1 MPIPSWLLTL
11 PDNSPTVDGL
21 RRVCIAA
28 LDAAGAVELANLMF
42 DQDLD
47 WNAASAVGGV
57 VPAGDFEDWIF
68 QVNVS
73 VPPVLG
79 VPQPDLTCQYVGV
92 AADTIHEIGANLSIA
107 CNTVPGIAASIYTPA
122 TRTLT
127 VAAIADGLGDRFVR
141 LDAYPPGAKSGKVL
155 QAAGEIVEAVV
166 DGTIAAADLTV
177 QFAGAQDLENYVFE
191 VRLTTGAA
199 DILVEVTAGAGDT
212 LSDVCDDLVV
222 ALNGTAINGAA
233 WDPITRILI
242 VADAADTLGDQVC
255 SINVYPPAPAVRI
268 SLASEHVVDIVDQ
281 GIAAADVTVEF
292 IDAVAPQLLLVS
304 P

>member
-1 MPIPSWLLTL
+1 L

-28 LDAAGAVELANLMF
+28 SDAAGAIELANLMF

-47 WNAASAVGGV
+47 WNAATAVGGV
-57 VPAGDFEDWIF
+57 VPAGDFEDWVF
-68 QVNVS
+68 QVNIS
-73 VPPVLG
+73 VPPVFG

-107 CNTVPGIAASIYTPA
+107 CNTVPGISASIYTPE

-127 VAAIADGLGDRFVR
+127 VAAIADGLGDRRVR
-141 LDAYPPGAKSGKVL
+141 LDAYPPGAKSGKIL
-155 QAAGEIVEAVV
+155 QVAGEIVELVT
-166 DGTIAAADLTV
+166 DGAAIAGADLLI
-177 QFAGAQDLENYVFE
+177 QFAGAQDLTGYRFE
-191 VRLTTGAA
+191 IRLAA
-199 DILVEVTAGAGDT
+199 APAFVQVTAGAGDL

-222 ALNGTAINGAA
+222 ALGVAGCTSS
-233 WDPITRILI
+233 WDPVTRILI
-242 VADAADTLGDQVC
+242 VSALADGNGADVC
-255 SINVYPPAPAVRI
+255 TVDVYPPLPAVRI
-268 SLASEHVVDIVDQ
+268 DASTDFVVDIVDQ
-281 GIAAADVTVEF
+281 GPAAADVTVEF

>member
-28 LDAAGAVELANLMF
+28 SDAAGAVELANLMF

-57 VPAGDFEDWIF
+57 VGAGDFEDWVF

-92 AADTIHEIGANLSIA
+92 AADTIHEVGAGLSVA

-127 VAAIADGLGDRFVR
+127 VAAIADGLGDRRVR
-141 LDAYPPGAKSGKVL
+141 LDVFPPGAKSGKVL
-155 QAAGEIVEAVV
+155 QAAGEIVELVT
-166 DGTIAAADLTV
+166 DGAAIAGADLLI
-177 QFAGAQDLENYVFE
+177 QFAGAQDLTGYRFE
-191 VRLTTGAA
+191 IRLAA
-199 DILVEVTAGAGDT
+199 APAFVQVTAGAGDL

-222 ALNGTAINGAA
+222 ALGVAGCTSS
-233 WDPITRILI
+233 WDPVTRILI
-242 VADAADTLGDQVC
+242 VSALADGNGVDVC
-255 SINVYPPAPAVRI
+255 TVDVYPPLPAVRI
-268 SLASEHVVDIVDQ
+268 DASTDFVVDIVDQ